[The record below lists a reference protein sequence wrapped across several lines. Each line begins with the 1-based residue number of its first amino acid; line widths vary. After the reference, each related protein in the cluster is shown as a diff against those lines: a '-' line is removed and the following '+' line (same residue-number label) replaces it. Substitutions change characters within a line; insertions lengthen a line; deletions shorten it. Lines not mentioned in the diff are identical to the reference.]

1 MVKFFDRK
9 AEELLVSAKAKKRS
23 LLADKITGDNIYKA
37 LIFFDK
43 LYAQMNEVE
52 KREFLSQLVDNVQIY
67 EERKENGQWLKS
79 IEFKLPIIEK
89 EFTLSLDNDAQNET
103 VVLLSKGE
111 VDSKKIRV
119 EFSLE
124 DMDMSEFQDGATY
137 PQIKEYVLEH
147 TGLKVSSLYISQVKR
162 KCGLEVG
169 KNYNLP
175 KSVDSK
181 QPQCPP
187 EKEKAIREAL
197 KYFQMI

>member
-1 MVKFFDRK
+1 V
-9 AEELLVSAKAKKRS
+9 
-23 LLADKITGDNIYKA
+23 
-37 LIFFDK
+37 
-43 LYAQMNEVE
+43 
-52 KREFLSQLVDNVQIY
+52 
-67 EERKENGQWLKS
+67 
-79 IEFKLPIIEK
+79 
-89 EFTLSLDNDAQNET
+89 ET

>member
-1 MVKFFDRK
+1 MK
-9 AEELLVSAKAKKRS
+9 A
-23 LLADKITGDNIYKA
+23 
-37 LIFFDK
+37 
-43 LYAQMNEVE
+43 
-52 KREFLSQLVDNVQIY
+52 LVDNVQIY

-89 EFTLSLDNDAQNET
+89 EFTLSLDNDTQNET

-119 EFSLE
+119 QFSLE

>member
-1 MVKFFDRK
+1 MAERRFFSAAAIAGSIAEVIYPVPQGLRGRVIDRMDRF
-9 AEELLVSAKAKKRS
+9 LLNTIV
-23 LLADKITGDNIYKA
+23 
-37 LIFFDK
+37 
-43 LYAQMNEVE
+43 
-52 KREFLSQLVDNVQIY
+52 
-67 EERKENGQWLKS
+67 
-79 IEFKLPIIEK
+79 
-89 EFTLSLDNDAQNET
+89 ET
-103 VVLLSKGE
+103 VVLLSKGD

>member
-1 MVKFFDRK
+1 MGKCVHQK
-9 AEELLVSAKAKKRS
+9 V
-23 LLADKITGDNIYKA
+23 T
-37 LIFFDK
+37 
-43 LYAQMNEVE
+43 
-52 KREFLSQLVDNVQIY
+52 
-67 EERKENGQWLKS
+67 
-79 IEFKLPIIEK
+79 
-89 EFTLSLDNDAQNET
+89 THTET